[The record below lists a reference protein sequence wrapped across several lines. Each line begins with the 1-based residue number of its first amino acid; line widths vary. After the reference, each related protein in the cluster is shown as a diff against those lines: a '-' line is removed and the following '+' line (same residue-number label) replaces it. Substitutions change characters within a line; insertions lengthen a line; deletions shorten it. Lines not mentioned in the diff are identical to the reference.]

1 MRTTSF
7 QVFTSIFTFECIVK
21 LMALSK
27 DFFLCGWNIFDLII
41 VSASLVDIIFELVD
55 GLSVLRGLRL
65 VFAFAYDLHTHF
77 KPILFDIKASSA
89 EAGSVVDNN
98 EGATQHH
105 HLDDWRPG
113 KPDADPG
120 DCHLHLCR
128 YRNAVVLQRL
138 YAG

>member
-1 MRTTSF
+1 MYFALFIQT

-65 VFAFAYDLHTHF
+65 VIKKLD
-77 KPILFDIKASSA
+77 ILF
-89 EAGSVVDNN
+89 EFGF
-98 EGATQHH
+98 
-105 HLDDWRPG
+105 LWFP
-113 KPDADPG
+113 
-120 DCHLHLCR
+120 
-128 YRNAVVLQRL
+128 
-138 YAG
+138 